1 MAGTW
6 ETARHRA
13 ALGGRVK
20 DARTGE
26 PLAAVR
32 VEIAAGPA
40 AFTSRLDL
48 LVRQH
53 GDLWATLAE
62 RPDRTRTARDGF
74 FRFLDL
80 PAGQYILSASLPG
93 SGTRYGTA
101 TAGVTLSS
109 DAQGDTLPGTV
120 DLELPATTIQGRIR
134 STPNAPV
141 WMAEVRI
148 QGSGERTWSDAQ
160 GQYVLSGIEAGARKL
175 TISAAGFGVKSEAVT
190 LGQPGEAVT
199 RDATLSPL

>member
-32 VEIAAGPA
+32 VEITAGPA
-40 AFTSRLDL
+40 EFTSRLTL
-48 LVRQH
+48 LARQH
-53 GDLWATLAE
+53 GELWAALVE
-62 RPDRTRTARDGF
+62 RLDRTRTARDGF

-80 PAGQYILSASLPG
+80 PAGQYTLSASLPG

-101 TAGVTLSS
+101 TAKVTLS
-109 DAQGDTLPGTV
+109 AGGQGSVSPGTV
-120 DLELPATTIQGRIR
+120 ELALPATTIQGRIR
-134 STPNAPV
+134 STPNASV

-148 QGSGERTWSDAQ
+148 QGSGERTWTNAQ
-160 GQYVLSGIEAGARKL
+160 GHYVLSGVEAGARRL
-175 TISAAGFGVKSEAVT
+175 TISASGFRVKSEAVT
-190 LGQPGEAVT
+190 LGQPGESVT
-199 RDATLSPL
+199 RDVALSPV